1 MPKCEESKYIS
12 IVQSEAFLKGSSIH
26 FLFMKI
32 VTWNVNK
39 PAQRRSLRVVN
50 YLLSQEAD
58 ILCLQELTVKH
69 GPKVCGQLRN
79 EGYTVFHTLDKQGLP
94 GEQRES
100 RVLVAI
106 RGAGAVEI
114 KINGSMEKN
123 YLHKMVEFGG
133 LTILCSHV
141 PNAGGKCGPRR
152 IVKQSHFQFLSKVLA
167 EHKDGKCI
175 LCGDL
180 NSPLMENDSEVI
192 GHDAVK
198 CKGSEEHY
206 FWQQLTATDFRDAVR
221 EAYGGISASQMI
233 SFAGN
238 RTANARRFDHF
249 LISKGIFLDSKP
261 KYLTEVMGKGK
272 LSDHAPLA
280 MEFSL

>member
-1 MPKCEESKYIS
+1 
-12 IVQSEAFLKGSSIH
+12 
-26 FLFMKI
+26 MKI

-39 PAQRRSLRVVN
+39 PGQRRSPRVAN

-58 ILCLQELTVKH
+58 ILCLQELTVKD

-79 EGYTVFHTLDKQGLP
+79 EGYTIFHTFDDQGLP

-100 RVLVAI
+100 RVMVAI
-106 RGAGAVEI
+106 RGSGAVEI
-114 KINGSMEKN
+114 KINGSIEKK
-123 YLHKMVEFGG
+123 YLHKMVQFGG

-152 IVKQSHFQFLSKVLA
+152 IVKQSHFQFLSGVLA

-198 CKGSEEHY
+198 CKGSEEHN
-206 FWQQLTATDFRDAVR
+206 FWKQLPVMEFRDAVR

-238 RTANARRFDHF
+238 RTAKARRFDHL

-261 KYLTEVMGKGK
+261 KYHTEVMGKGK